1 VLSVTDFPIPIPE
14 FDSCYS
20 HQLLQADAVPYV
32 MHREQSLKYTS
43 LIWTLTHCPIGIW
56 IREVPLGFEMG
67 LIQGN
72 RLGITTLIWEETAH
86 RDGSIL
92 SFWAC
97 TIQTCIGCSGWCQGK
112 TLLSFRTLDGYH

>member
-1 VLSVTDFPIPIPE
+1 MDT
-14 FDSCYS
+14 YS
-20 HQLLQADAVPYV
+20 
-32 MHREQSLKYTS
+32 
-43 LIWTLTHCPIGIW
+43 CPIGIW

-97 TIQTCIGCSGWCQGK
+97 TIQTALVAVVGVK
-112 TLLSFRTLDGYH
+112 ERRFFHFAH